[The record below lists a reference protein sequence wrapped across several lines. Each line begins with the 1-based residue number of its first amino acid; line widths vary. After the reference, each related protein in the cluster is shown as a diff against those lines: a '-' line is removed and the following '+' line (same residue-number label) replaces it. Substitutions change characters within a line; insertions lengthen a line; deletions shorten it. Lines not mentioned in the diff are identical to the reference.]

1 MVNSSLLS
9 LLFHPLPLPPF
20 LYRPLYTTLSPPVLN
35 LFLKA
40 ALLHVEAREAEEFAA
55 RMIKEE
61 RLLATIDQ
69 VRE

>member
-9 LLFHPLPLPPF
+9 LLFPPS
-20 LYRPLYTTLSPPVLN
+20 LSTTLSLPPSLYHPLSPVLN
-35 LFLKA
+35 LLLKA